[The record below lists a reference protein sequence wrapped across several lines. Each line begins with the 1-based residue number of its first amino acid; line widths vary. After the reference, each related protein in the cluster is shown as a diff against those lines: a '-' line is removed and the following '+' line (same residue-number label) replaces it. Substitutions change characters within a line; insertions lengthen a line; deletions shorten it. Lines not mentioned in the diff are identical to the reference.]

1 MEDELSQTAAEAAL
15 ETPVVDDE
23 ASDVRTRRLA
33 EYMASSLTEDDPL
46 AANLGAVN
54 GDLMLLAYRMRQAL
68 DGLFDEPPESV
79 QELQAAMPGLEGYL
93 KVTKQIDRF
102 SQLAVKLAAAKA
114 SD

>member
-15 ETPVVDDE
+15 ETSVSDDE

-33 EYMASSLTEDDPL
+33 EYMASSLAKDDPL
-46 AANLGAVN
+46 AANLGAVH
-54 GDLMLLAYRMRQAL
+54 GDLMLLEYRMRQAL
-68 DGLFDEPPESV
+68 DGLFDTPPESL
-79 QELQAAMPGLEGYL
+79 QELQAAMPGVEGYL

-102 SQLAVKLAAAKA
+102 AQLAMKLAATQA